1 MDLTTPHY
9 LLFSQVDRAN
19 GTGRWSF
26 VLRTADGAQQIE
38 ADDVEP
44 GILAERLD
52 LLTIVRALEALD
64 QPSHVTV
71 VDCSDYLWKGVHYGL
86 PEWRDNGWRWEFF
99 GQMVPVKNSDL
110 WQRLDR
116 ALQFHEVEC
125 RRRRF
130 DMPHNTLSGGSR
142 VPRRKKRV
150 WGLRDKLSNWLKCA
164 AAAIPLAWRRCLD
177 GATRA

>member
-1 MDLTTPHY
+1 MPPHY
-9 LLFSQVDRAN
+9 LLFSHVDRAN
-19 GTGRWSF
+19 GTGRWNF
-26 VLRTADGAQQIE
+26 VLRTDDGTQQFE

-44 GILAERLD
+44 GIPAERLD

-64 QPSHVTV
+64 QPSRVTLMG
-71 VDCSDYLWKGVHYGL
+71 CSDYLWKGVQYGL

-116 ALQFHEVEC
+116 ALQFHAVAC

-130 DMPHNTLSGGSR
+130 DLPHDTPSEGSR
-142 VPRRKKRV
+142 APQPKKRA
-150 WGLRDKLSNWLKCA
+150 WGLRVKLSDWLKCA
-164 AAAIPLAWRRCLD
+164 TAAIPLDWRRRLD
-177 GATRA
+177 GAARA